1 MFPETQSY
9 DLVDS
14 MGRTHWES
22 GVVSCADSD
31 EKVER
36 RSKEA
41 MTVPLDRERLSIV
54 LQAAIGGDEAAWSR
68 IVTDFSPKVYRVVL
82 AQCRNPELA
91 EEVTQSTFCTVV
103 TKLSSYTELGR
114 FESWLFRI
122 ALNRLRDEMRRRSR
136 QAVSMADDT
145 LREVAPAEDQ
155 RNSKT
160 EGQEVLGELQLA
172 MSELPEAEQQV
183 LHLRH
188 VAEMSFKT
196 IAEVLDEPMGTVL
209 ARHFR
214 AIKRLRERL
223 GSSGNEDLKG

>member
-1 MFPETQSY
+1 
-9 DLVDS
+9 
-14 MGRTHWES
+14 
-22 GVVSCADSD
+22 
-31 EKVER
+31 
-36 RSKEA
+36 
-41 MTVPLDRERLSIV
+41 MTAPLDRERLSIV

-68 IVTDFSPKVYRVVL
+68 IVNDFSPQVFRVVL
-82 AQCRNPELA
+82 AQCRDPELA

-103 TKLSSYTELGR
+103 NKLSDYTELGK

-136 QAVSMADDT
+136 QALSMADDT
-145 LREVAPAEDQ
+145 LRAVAPAQEVPV
-155 RNSKT
+155 SAT
-160 EGQEVLGELQLA
+160 EGQEVLKGLHLA
-172 MSELPEAEQQV
+172 MSELPEPEQQV

-188 VAEMSFKT
+188 VAQMSFKA

-223 GSSGNEDLKG
+223 GSPEGRDLGE

>member
-1 MFPETQSY
+1 
-9 DLVDS
+9 
-14 MGRTHWES
+14 
-22 GVVSCADSD
+22 
-31 EKVER
+31 
-36 RSKEA
+36 
-41 MTVPLDRERLSIV
+41 MTAPLDRERLSIV

-68 IVTDFSPKVYRVVL
+68 IVTDFSPQVFRVVL
-82 AQCRNPELA
+82 AQCRDPELA

-103 TKLSSYTELGR
+103 TKLSGYTELGK

-136 QAVSMADDT
+136 QALSMADDT
-145 LREVAPAEDQ
+145 LRAVAPAQDLDV
-155 RNSKT
+155 SAS
-160 EGQEVLGELQLA
+160 EGEEALQGLQLA

-223 GSSGNEDLKG
+223 GPSGAEDLEE